1 MNDKLNVPAQ
11 PSPLPLLSAYRIGD
25 QMHVQFGPAISDQT
39 ACMLQVA
46 GALVGMAH
54 NNVMAEHREKEN
66 KPQVL
71 RAGPGMRVPRS
82 D

>member
-1 MNDKLNVPAQ
+1 MNDKIKQ
-11 PSPLPLLSAYRIGD
+11 EPLPLLSAYRVGD
-25 QMHVQFGPAISDQT
+25 QIMVQFGPMIKDQT
-39 ACMLQVA
+39 ACMLQVM

-54 NNVMAEHREKEN
+54 NNVMAEHREQ

-71 RAGPGMRVPRS
+71 RAGPGVRVPRV

>member
-1 MNDKLNVPAQ
+1 MNDKLEIKQ
-11 PSPLPLLSAYRIGD
+11 EPLPLLSAYRLGD
-25 QMHVQFGPAISDQT
+25 QIMVQFGPAITDQT

-54 NNVMAEHREKEN
+54 NNVMVEHREQKGD
-66 KPQVL
+66 PQIL
-71 RAGPGMRVPRS
+71 RASPGMRVPRS